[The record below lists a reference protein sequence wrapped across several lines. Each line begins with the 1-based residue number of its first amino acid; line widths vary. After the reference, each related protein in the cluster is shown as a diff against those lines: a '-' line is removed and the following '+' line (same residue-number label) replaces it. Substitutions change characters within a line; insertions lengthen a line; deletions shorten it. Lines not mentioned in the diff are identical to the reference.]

1 MTILIRENLNNMKNN
16 IKIFFAFALLMSL
29 VACKK
34 DAEVTMLG
42 EVSFPRALTASTNAL
57 IMNADN
63 DSVKVIDFQWQPAVY
78 GIEAPVTYS
87 LQFDNAADT
96 SGANAWSGA
105 FEMPVGDDVLTAGLM
120 GYEVNTLAVNNLG
133 LEPGTL
139 SKIAVR
145 VKSFVD
151 RAAYSNTITIDVNP
165 FLPPPPVVTLPSLW
179 VPGDYQGWDPATA
192 PTIASAQN
200 DSLYAGFVNIPEG
213 NSLEIKY
220 TAQPAWE
227 PMAYGDG
234 GNGTLIEAN
243 FPGANILLPE
253 PGYYQLSADLKAMTW
268 TAIKTTWSIIGD
280 ATPGGWSTDTPLEY
294 DPENQVW
301 TVTANMITAGSFKF
315 RANNAWTIAMGID
328 AEGNL
333 QFSDNPLYPY
343 NPDIQNITV
352 PSDGSYTITL
362 DLHTAGQYTYKLKK
376 N

>member
-1 MTILIRENLNNMKNN
+1 MKNYIN
-16 IKIFFAFALLMSL
+16 IFFAFALLISL

-34 DAEVTMLG
+34 DAEITMLG
-42 EVSFPRALTASTNAL
+42 EVSFPKALTASTNTL
-57 IMNADN
+57 IMDADN
-63 DSVKVIDFQWQPAVY
+63 DSVNVIDFQWQPAVY
-78 GIEAPVTYS
+78 GIEAPVSYT

-105 FEMPVGDDVLTAGLM
+105 YEMIIGDDVLSLGLM
-120 GYEVNTLAVNNLG
+120 GYQINTLAVNNLG

-151 RAAYSNTITIDVNP
+151 RPAFSNTLTIDVNP
-165 FLPPPPVVTLPSLW
+165 FMPPPPVNEYPSLW
-179 VPGDYQGWDPATA
+179 VPGDYQGWDPVTA
-192 PTIASAQN
+192 PTIVSVQN

-213 NSLEIKY
+213 NTLEIKY

-243 FPGANILLPE
+243 FAGANFVLPE
-253 PGYYQLSADLKAMTW
+253 PGYYQLSADLKEMTW

-280 ATPGGWSTDTPLEY
+280 ATPGGWETDTPLEY

-301 TVTANMITAGSFKF
+301 TVNANITTAGSFKF
-315 RANNAWTIAMGID
+315 RANNEWIIAMGID

-333 QFSDNPLYPY
+333 QFSDNPLYAY

-352 PSDGSYTITL
+352 PSDGNYTITL
-362 DLHTAGQYTYKLKK
+362 DFHVPGQYTFKLQK